1 MSEPSL
7 SPHAPCT
14 ADILSSR
21 SQLILGQLLCSIGP
35 RCHPIMESGR
45 VGKYISRVGSV
56 SCLAIVD
63 RAERLSRSGV
73 LVLGSS
79 SDISIDNYATK
90 YYENDVVIGSRLH
103 ALKDGEAIRSVFPKG
118 VNVASFEK
126 SSGYLN
132 LDGGWANAAQGIQ
145 FMTARVVAFGGKVI
159 PGKSVVKLLREN
171 GRTSGVQFSDGTTYD
186 ATLVVLAT
194 GSWTASSFPDLD
206 FTGKCIAT
214 G

>member
-1 MSEPSL
+1 M
-7 SPHAPCT
+7 
-14 ADILSSR
+14 
-21 SQLILGQLLCSIGP
+21 
-35 RCHPIMESGR
+35 
-45 VGKYISRVGSV
+45 
-56 SCLAIVD
+56 
-63 RAERLSRSGV
+63 
-73 LVLGSS
+73 
-79 SDISIDNYATK
+79 
-90 YYENDVVIGSRLH
+90 H

-132 LDGGWANAAQGIQ
+132 LDGGWANAAQGIR
-145 FMTARVVAFGGKVI
+145 FMTASVVALGGKVI
-159 PGKSVVKLLREN
+159 PGKSVVRLLREN

-206 FTGKCIAT
+206 FGGKCIAT